1 MAGQQTPATPP
12 TGGKTRTQAK
22 PAATQ
27 QATPP
32 QPSATQAGPSLSGL
46 TPEQAKEFHEQ
57 FKVTYT
63 AFVGIAALV
72 HLFVIASNPWF

>member
-1 MAGQQTPATPP
+1 MAEQ
-12 TGGKTRTQAK
+12 K
-22 PAATQ
+22 PAAARPKTSAPNPAPAAPV
-27 QATPP
+27 QAAPAKAAAAAEPVT
-32 QPSATQAGPSLSGL
+32 SLSGL

-72 HLFVIASNPWF
+72 HLFLIATKPWF

>member
-1 MAGQQTPATPP
+1 MEANPMAGQQSPASTPI
-12 TGGKTRTQAK
+12 GGKARAQAK
-22 PAATQ
+22 PVVAQ
-27 QATPP
+27 P
-32 QPSATQAGPSLSGL
+32 QEKSPSGL

-63 AFVGIAALV
+63 AYVGIAALV